1 MKLINKYIAPLGI
14 DIEYKVGKNA
24 GDNIDIINSAKHGD
38 IWFHV
43 DEHSSSHVIASM
55 PTNIAF
61 DKKQTMYIIKQGAIL
76 CKQHSKYKS
85 MKKVNILYTDV
96 QNVIPTNILGCVNIQ
111 NRNND
116 ISDCPRVY
124 KLAL

>member
-1 MKLINKYIAPLGI
+1 MKIINIYIAPLGI

-24 GDNIDIINSAKHGD
+24 ADNINIINSAEHGD

-43 DEHSSSHVIASM
+43 DDHSSSHVIASM
-55 PTNIAF
+55 PTNIVF

-85 MKKVNILYTDV
+85 VKKINIIYTDV
-96 QNVIPTNILGCVNIQ
+96 QNVVPTNIPGSVNVN

-124 KLAL
+124 NISI